1 MRRSTIFLSTLFIF
15 STVSSFTN
23 KRLSSFPYKA
33 ANLNERQAAEH
44 LLNRFTFGVR
54 NEDIDEALKMGLEK
68 WFENQLK
75 GQLPDDNLENR
86 LKSYDALKLSNSEIV
101 EKYPLGFQLRQRAIR
116 EGLIDKNKIGNDN
129 EKLKKV
135 YKEYFEKE
143 GIQTSKELERQT
155 VNQKILRAIYSK
167 NQLNEVLT
175 DFWFNH
181 FNVFMGKNTSTQ
193 FVLSYE
199 RDAIRPNVTNKFE
212 DILIATA
219 KSPAMLTYLD
229 NFLSMKEEEEN
240 TKFKSKRKEKGLN
253 ENYAREIM
261 ELHTLGVDGGYTQS
275 DVLAAAKI
283 LTGWTVFPM
292 RQKGANNQIA
302 NLIDKIGE
310 DKLASR
316 GFVHEGDFL
325 FTANRHESGQKIVLG
340 KTYNQGGMAEGI
352 ALLKDLAN
360 HKATAQFI
368 SKKLATRFVNDNPD
382 KKIVNAMA
390 STFLKTKGDIKK
402 VLWTMVKT
410 KEFWEADAI
419 HQKTKSPFEYAISAV
434 RSMNAEVIFPF
445 ALAKWIS
452 KMGQKIYYYQAP
464 TGFPDQGKHWINTGS
479 LLNRMNFGLDL
490 ANGKIPGVKFN
501 FIELLNHKE
510 PESAEDAIEKYAFI
524 FLPERDLQKTIN
536 RLTPLV
542 NDPNINEKIKEATK
556 TSLDQEMQN
565 EEIEK
570 FEDRKDKA
578 LEHNKILA
586 QAIGILIGS
595 PEFQRK

>member
-1 MRRSTIFLSTLFIF
+1 MRRSTIFLSILFIF

-23 KRLSSFPYKA
+23 KRSNSFPYKA

-54 NEDIDEALKMGLEK
+54 NKDIDEALRMGLEK

-101 EKYPLGFQLRQRAIR
+101 EKYPLGAQLRQRAIR
-116 EGLIDKNKIGNDN
+116 EGLIDKNEIGNNN

-229 NFLSMKEEEEN
+229 NFLSMKDEEEN
-240 TKFKSKRKEKGLN
+240 TKFKNKRKEKGLN

-261 ELHTLGVDGGYTQS
+261 ELHTLGVDGGYTQN

-292 RQKGANNQIA
+292 KQKGGNNQIA

-325 FTANRHESGQKIVLG
+325 FTANRHESGPKIVLG
-340 KTYNQGGMAEGI
+340 KTYYQGGITEGM

-410 KEFWEADAI
+410 KEFWEAKAV

-434 RSMNAEVIFPF
+434 RSMNAEVLYPF
-445 ALAKWIS
+445 ALANWIS
-452 KMGQKIYYYQAP
+452 KMGQKVYYYQAP
-464 TGFPDQGKHWINTGS
+464 TGFPDQGKNWINTGS

-501 FIELLNHKE
+501 FIDLLNHKE

-536 RLTPLV
+536 RLNPLV

>member
-23 KRLSSFPYKA
+23 KRSNSFPYKA

-101 EKYPLGFQLRQRAIR
+101 EKYPLGAQLRQRAIR
-116 EGLIDKNKIGNDN
+116 EGLIDKNEIGNNN

-240 TKFKSKRKEKGLN
+240 TKYKGKKKEKGLN

-292 RQKGANNQIA
+292 KQKGGNNQIA

-325 FTANRHESGQKIVLG
+325 FTANRHESGPKIVLG
-340 KTYNQGGMAEGI
+340 KTYNQGGITEGM

-382 KKIVNAMA
+382 IKIVNAMT

-410 KEFWEADAI
+410 KEFWEAEAI

-434 RSMNAEVIFPF
+434 RSMNAEVLYPF
-445 ALAKWIS
+445 ALANWIS
-452 KMGQKIYYYQAP
+452 KMGQKTYYYQAP

-490 ANGKIPGVKFN
+490 ANGKIPGIKFN
-501 FIELLNHKE
+501 FTELLNHKE
-510 PESAEDAIEKYAFI
+510 PESADDAIEKYAFI
-524 FLPERDLQKTIN
+524 FLPERDLQKTVK
-536 RLTPLV
+536 RLIPLV

-556 TSLDQEMQN
+556 TSTEQEMKN
-565 EEIEK
+565 VEIEK

-578 LEHNKILA
+578 GEHNKMLA

>member
-1 MRRSTIFLSTLFIF
+1 MRRSTLFLSTLFIF

-23 KRLSSFPYKA
+23 KRSNSFPYKA

-101 EKYPLGFQLRQRAIR
+101 EKYPLGAQLRQRAIR
-116 EGLIDKNKIGNDN
+116 EGLIDKNEIGNDN

-240 TKFKSKRKEKGLN
+240 TKYKGKKKEKGLN

-292 RQKGANNQIA
+292 KQKGGNNQIA

-325 FTANRHESGQKIVLG
+325 FTANRHESGPKIVLG
-340 KTYNQGGMAEGI
+340 KTYNQGGITEGM

-382 KKIVNAMA
+382 IKIVNAMT

-434 RSMNAEVIFPF
+434 RSMNADLVYPF
-445 ALAKWIS
+445 ALANWIS
-452 KMGQKIYYYQAP
+452 KMGQKIYYYQVP
-464 TGFPDQGKHWINTGS
+464 TGFPDQGKYWINTGS
-479 LLNRMNFGLDL
+479 LLNRMNFGLEL
-490 ANGKIPGVKFN
+490 ANGKIPGIKFN
-501 FIELLNHKE
+501 FTELLNHKE
-510 PESAEDAIEKYAFI
+510 PESADDAIEKYAFI
-524 FLPERDLQKTIN
+524 FLPERDLQKTVK
-536 RLTPLV
+536 RLIPLV

-556 TSLDQEMQN
+556 TSTEQEMKN
-565 EEIEK
+565 VEIEK

-578 LEHNKILA
+578 GEHNKMLA

>member
-23 KRLSSFPYKA
+23 KRSNSFPYKA

-54 NEDIDEALKMGLEK
+54 NEDINEALKMGLEK

-75 GQLPDDNLENR
+75 GQLHDDNLENR

-101 EKYPLGFQLRQRAIR
+101 EKYPLGFQLRQRAIK
-116 EGLIDKNKIGNDN
+116 EGLIDKNEIGNNN

-240 TKFKSKRKEKGLN
+240 TKYKGKKKEKGLN

-292 RQKGANNQIA
+292 KQKGGNNQIA

-325 FTANRHESGQKIVLG
+325 FTANRHESGPKIVLG
-340 KTYNQGGMAEGI
+340 KTYNQGGITEGM

-382 KKIVNAMA
+382 IKIVNAMT

-410 KEFWEADAI
+410 KEFWEAEAI

-434 RSMNAEVIFPF
+434 RSMNAEVLYPF
-445 ALAKWIS
+445 ALANWIS
-452 KMGQKIYYYQAP
+452 KMGQKTYYYQAP

-490 ANGKIPGVKFN
+490 ANGKIPGIKFN
-501 FIELLNHKE
+501 FTELLNHKE
-510 PESAEDAIEKYAFI
+510 PESADDAIEKYAFI
-524 FLPERDLQKTIN
+524 FLPERDLQKTVK
-536 RLTPLV
+536 RLIPLV

-556 TSLDQEMQN
+556 TSTEQEMKN
-565 EEIEK
+565 VEIEK

-578 LEHNKILA
+578 GEHNKMLA